1 MQSYHNAKYQALLL
15 VVVIIASVYAVR
27 LFPFFGDTSTSAST
41 AQPSPPMAQILGSA
55 TSALS
60 SDQNNR
66 QQGDGTPD
74 APAQIAQPKV
84 SGDSIAS
91 SPSLPSSSAATA
103 CAAVGAGLYRAQDM
117 ATGRVL
123 LSHNEEERWPIAS
136 VSKLVTAIVATNL
149 LKQDSVITITPEIE
163 AAVGNDHTLNA
174 GESYTVH
181 DLLNIMLTIS
191 SNDAAYALAD
201 AYGLPGFVT
210 QMNEVAQTVG
220 MNQTTFYEPSGLS
233 YLNQSTLENIAKLLQ
248 YIYHSYPGI
257 FAITRQPKFVATDQ
271 TTGKRKTFSNIDFYA
286 GEPVFV
292 GGKTGY
298 IDQSGENLV
307 GIFNYNGGKV
317 IAGVFDSAD
326 RFKDMNAL
334 LRCANIAFS
343 SASSTTQP

>member
-1 MQSYHNAKYQALLL
+1 MQSHNSAKYQALLL

-27 LFPFFGDTSTSAST
+27 LFPFFGNADTSV
-41 AQPSPPMAQILGSA
+41 PSPKPSSMAQVLGNA
-55 TSALS
+55 LPALS
-60 SDQNNR
+60 SDQSNR

-74 APAQIAQPKV
+74 AGAQVAQPKATE
-84 SGDSIAS
+84 DSIAG
-91 SPSLPSSSAATA
+91 SPSLPSSAVAA
-103 CAAVGAGLYRAQDM
+103 CPAVGAGLYRAQDM

-123 LSHNEEERWPIAS
+123 FSHNEGERWPIAS
-136 VSKLVTAIVATNL
+136 VSKLITAIVATNV

-163 AAVGNDHTLNA
+163 AAVGNDHTLSA

-201 AYGLPGFVT
+201 AYGLPGFVN

-220 MNQTTFYEPSGLS
+220 MDQTTFYEPSGLS
-233 YLNQSTLENIAKLLQ
+233 YLNQSTLGNIAKLLQ
-248 YIYHSYPGI
+248 YIYHSYPAI
-257 FAITRQPKFVATDQ
+257 FAITRQPKFVAINQ
-271 TTGKRKTFSNIDFYA
+271 TTNKPKTFSNIDFYA

-307 GIFNYNGGKV
+307 GIFNYSGGKV

-334 LRCANIAFS
+334 LRCAAAAIS
-343 SASSTTQP
+343 GASSTPQL